1 MLRNEE
7 IVGMVTILAVT
18 CHPDCFLSEN
28 LEIWARSIQPT
39 ESNGRHL
46 KNIFIMKAL
55 LGFPGGSDGKESAC
69 SAGDPAVI
77 PGLGRFPWRSRL
89 PTPVFLPG
97 KSHEQRILVG
107 YSRWGHKEL
116 DTTEWLSP
124 PPPHTHSKARDITII
139 FFITIIFDSSGFD
152 MLLLLLLGRFSRVRL
167 CATP

>member
-116 DTTEWLSP
+116 DTTEATQQQQQQHVKTW
-124 PPPHTHSKARDITII
+124 TIKN
-139 FFITIIFDSSGFD
+139 DSYKKNDSYISC
-152 MLLLLLLGRFSRVRL
+152 LWVRVGWGW
-167 CATP
+167 A